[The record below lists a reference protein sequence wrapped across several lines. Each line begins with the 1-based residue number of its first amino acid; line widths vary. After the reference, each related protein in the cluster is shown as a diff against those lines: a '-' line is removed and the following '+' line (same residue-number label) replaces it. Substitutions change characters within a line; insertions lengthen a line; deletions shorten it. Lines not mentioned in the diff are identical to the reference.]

1 MLKKLLERAKTLTEW
16 QIECKQIAVANGFA
30 WKSHKQR
37 KHDMAKKICTL
48 VYQCIREWEDGQSRR
63 YVDYDTFVNFFV
75 KPHIDTILED
85 LPHEIDTVLLRLH
98 SEITEASEALRDED
112 REHFAEELADVFIRL
127 ADCAESMDVDLE
139 KEVTTKCKKNKERS
153 KLHGRKRA

>member
-37 KHDMAKKICTL
+37 KHDFAKKINSL
-48 VYQCIREWEDGQSRR
+48 VAQCIRGWREQRAK
-63 YVDYDTFVNFFV
+63 YPDYDTFVNEFV
-75 KPHIDTILED
+75 KPRIDVILED

-127 ADCAESMDVDLE
+127 ADCAESMDIDLE
-139 KEVTTKCKKNKERS
+139 KEVTTKCKKNKNRT